1 MYCTKCGGFIEE
13 GGRFCPFCG
22 TKAETE
28 EAAPAEQAAPA
39 EPVTPMDAPPA
50 EPAAPDVTDPGNI
63 PPFTNPIPPERIST
77 GNLAGGAPL
86 NNFGGVNIPTGELRG
101 GQGMPPPA
109 APVGERKKKSPKNR
123 KKTAVI
129 AAIVTVLVIG
139 VGVGGFFFVKNLA
152 DEHAAQEALEEQQ
165 RIDREYSMKMERGL
179 RYLQEGRYDEAVVE
193 FQAAIEIAPRKGD
206 AYLNLASAYVEL
218 GDTDK
223 AMKCLGEGADQSE
236 DERVLA
242 YRTAME
248 DAEGTGT
255 LHGNISGYVEGG
267 GVAALAGARVRLY
280 VTDGGELRLA
290 RVAETDGDGEFLL
303 EELASA
309 DYTIRIGID
318 GYMGVETQKRIED
331 GQELFTEDFVLLP
344 ELTDEDGE
352 PLPASPYTGR
362 VINAI
367 NGQPV
372 EGAQVRFRKD
382 WNNQTGDYAME
393 DTLQT
398 DENGTFT
405 VTDGLD
411 CGYYTAEITL
421 NSFHTGYMNLVVLP
435 EGYSGEAMPDMT
447 ISPVLA
453 EGETRIVLTW
463 GEDPRD
469 VDSHALIDVGGTF
482 YTVYYGNRNYYS
494 DDNVHMVNLDVDDTS
509 SFGPETITVY
519 KGMDKSVTYMVHRY
533 AGSGSLA
540 SSGATVR
547 VIQEEGLVATYYV
560 PTDLEGDYWT
570 VFSLDPDGTIHT
582 INKAGWPEQ

>member
-13 GGRFCPFCG
+13 GGRFCPHCG
-22 TKAETE
+22 ARAETDE
-28 EAAPAEQAAPA
+28 VSQEQPT
-39 EPVTPMDAPPA
+39 EPVAPPT
-50 EPAAPDVTDPGNI
+50 EPVAPDVTDPGNI
-63 PPFTNPIPPERIST
+63 PPFNNPIPPERIST

-101 GQGMPPPA
+101 GQGTPPPA
-109 APVGERKKKSPKNR
+109 APVGGRKKKSPKSR
-123 KKTAVI
+123 KKTAII
-129 AAIVTVLVIG
+129 AAIVSVLAIG
-139 VGVGGFFFVKNLA
+139 VGVGGFFFVKNLV

-165 RIDREYSMKMERGL
+165 RIDKEYSLKMERGL

-193 FQAAIEIAPRKGD
+193 FQAAIEIAPKRGD
-206 AYLNLASAYVEL
+206 AYMSLANAYLEL

-223 AMKCLGEGADQSE
+223 AMECLGEGADQSE
-236 DERVLA
+236 DARVLA
-242 YRTAME
+242 YQTAME

-255 LHGNISGYVEGG
+255 LRGNISGYVEGG
-267 GVAALAGARVRLY
+267 GVAALADARVRLY
-280 VTDGGELRLA
+280 VTDGDELRLA
-290 RVAETDGDGEFLL
+290 RVAETDEDGEFLL

-309 DYTIRIGID
+309 DYTIRIDID

-372 EGAQVRFRKD
+372 EGAQVRFRTD
-382 WNNQTGDYAME
+382 WNNQTGDYVLE

-405 VTDGLD
+405 VTDGLP

-421 NSFHTGYMNLVVLP
+421 PNFHTGYMNLVILP
-435 EGYSGEAMPDMT
+435 EGYGGETMPDMT

-463 GEDPRD
+463 GEIPYDL
-469 VDSHALIDVGGTF
+469 DSHALVETGDSVTDVH
-482 YTVYYGNRNYYS
+482 YGDKNYYNE
-494 DDNVHMVNLDVDDTS
+494 DGVHMVNLDVDDRS
-509 SFGPETITVY
+509 SFGPETVTVY
-519 KGMDKSVTYMVHRY
+519 KGMDKPITYVVHHY
-533 AGSGSLA
+533 SGGGSLA
-540 SSGATVR
+540 ASGATVR

-560 PTDLEGDYWT
+560 PTDLEGYGWT

-582 INKAGWPEQ
+582 INEAGWPDL